1 MSNMNPTGAGSQ
13 TGNLRSSI
21 PAYPTKARVRQPAS
35 TPGLVW
41 DMPGFGPMTRI
52 STTFGDVP
60 AQALRVRDTI
70 RTRTGEC
77 LQIQWLDRIILNEE
91 FMQRH
96 PEANPILIRASAMAV
111 GLPGRDVMVSPGQA
125 VCFSA
130 HVAAG
135 DFKAAGT
142 LTGRP
147 NIMRK
152 PEPIITYTL
161 FHCGRPVEVKVEGIW
176 ARVAP

>member
-1 MSNMNPTGAGSQ
+1 MADMNPTSVDNQAGKV
-13 TGNLRSSI
+13 RSSI
-21 PAYPTKARVRQPAS
+21 LPNPARARARRSAPTPK
-35 TPGLVW
+35 LVW

-60 AQALRVRDTI
+60 AQALRVRDTV

-77 LQIQWLDRIILNEE
+77 LQIQWLDRIILNED
-91 FMQRH
+91 FMLRH
-96 PEANPILIRASAMAV
+96 PQANPILIRASALSA

-125 VCFSA
+125 VCFKA
-130 HVAAG
+130 HAGTG

-147 NIMRK
+147 NILRK

-161 FHCGRPVEVKVEGIW
+161 FHCGRPAEVKVEGIW